1 MNRKLPSDFA
11 LSRYGLDVRLINE
24 TDSEFIVA
32 LRTDTVLGRFI
43 NPTNSSVHEQV
54 NWVRKYKER
63 ESAGTD
69 YYFIYSQNGEP
80 MGVNRLYNI
89 TKTEFTGGS
98 FVFKRNC
105 PFEIPV
111 LATLIQLDIAFNML
125 GKELMYGD
133 VRLDN
138 HKVLKFHKLLHVE
151 FTNQSDIDQFIRYRK
166 ETFNRRKP
174 IIESMLLE

>member
-1 MNRKLPSDFA
+1 MDKRLPSDFTF
-11 LSRYGLDVRLINE
+11 SQYGLDVRLINE

-32 LRTDTVLGRFI
+32 LRTDSVLGRFI
-43 NPTNSSVHEQV
+43 NPTDTSVKEQI

-69 YYFIYSQNGEP
+69 YYFIYSSNGEP
-80 MGVNRLYNI
+80 MGVNRIYDI
-89 TKTEFTGGS
+89 TTIEFTGGS
-98 FVFKRNC
+98 FVFKKNS

-125 GKELMYGD
+125 GKEIMHGD

-138 HKVLKFHKLLHVE
+138 HKVLKFHKLLHIE
-151 FTNQSDIDQFIRYRK
+151 FINRSDIDQYILYRK
-166 ETFNRRKP
+166 ETFNQRKP
-174 IIESMLLE
+174 IIESMLIE